1 MADTDMPDT
10 VMVDTGM
17 ADTVMVARLLP
28 PPKGFSLRRR

>member
-17 ADTVMVARLLP
+17 ADTVMVARLPP